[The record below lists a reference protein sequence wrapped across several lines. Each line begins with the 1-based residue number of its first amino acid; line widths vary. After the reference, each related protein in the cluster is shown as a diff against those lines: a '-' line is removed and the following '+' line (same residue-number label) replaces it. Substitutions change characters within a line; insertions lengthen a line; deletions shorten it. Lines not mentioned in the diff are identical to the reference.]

1 MRSPRHSRLSTQ
13 HSVLSTK
20 ENVSGFP
27 SLRLGVKLVSLAIF
41 LCSAT
46 VSFAHPLGNFTIN
59 HFSRIQVGRDQ
70 IRLRYVIDMAEIP
83 TFQELQ
89 SLTGTNEGSPKSDE
103 LDRYASGLVASYAER
118 LLLSVDG
125 VREQLELS
133 SKRIQLLPGAGGMP
147 TMRVE
152 CEFTAPATLS
162 LNATRHLRFEDKNYP
177 DRIGWREIV
186 VSSSSGISVFDS
198 SAYGSAITD
207 ELKAYPVNLTA
218 PPDERQAQ
226 FSITAGI
233 IPNGSRP
240 LMARDGQPVT
250 VAQRDR
256 LAELIAVPKLT
267 ARVALVGL
275 LIAILL
281 GGLHAM
287 SPGHGKA
294 VVGAYLIGSRGT
306 ARHAAFLGL
315 TVTITHTA
323 GVFALGMV
331 TLLASNYVVPER
343 LYPILSLL
351 SGAIVVFI
359 GVSLLVRR
367 FRSLLVQHSTEE
379 LHTDGGH
386 MHAHA
391 ESMLPHSHGGRS
403 HSHVPPGGD
412 GSPVTWK
419 SLLLL
424 GISGGLL
431 PCPSALVVLLA
442 AISLHRVGYGLL
454 LVVAFSIGLAG
465 MLTAVGLVFVYAQRL
480 VKLQR
485 RFGSLGRVQRVLPV
499 VSALVISCAGLVI
512 CYGALEQAG
521 LSLSVFLA
529 NAASEARSS
538 LASAGALG
546 LLGLGLLYGLK
557 HATEVDHI
565 VAVSAIVSEHRKLAR
580 AALVGGL
587 WGAGHTASLI
597 IVGTAVLA
605 LRIAIPNAIANWL
618 EFGVALMIIGLGM
631 AAIRRAFYNRA
642 DLHLHTHAHGDL
654 LHAHI
659 HFHDTGATEGA
670 SADFHS
676 HAIAKVGLKPAI
688 VGAMHGLAGSAAL
701 TLLVL
706 TQIQSPL
713 LGFIYLGVFGMGSM
727 VGMLLM
733 SGLVGVPF
741 VISSKK
747 LNGVH
752 YGLQMLAGAVSI
764 VFGVWYAYETGFA
777 SGLMKSLTRL

>member
-1 MRSPRHSRLSTQ
+1 
-13 HSVLSTK
+13 VC
-20 ENVSGFP
+20 GFAP
-27 SLRLGVKLVSLAIF
+27 LRLGVKLVSFAIF

-46 VSFAHPLGNFTIN
+46 ISLAHPLGNFTVN
-59 HFSRIQVGRDQ
+59 HFSRIQVSRDQ

-89 SLTGTNEGSPKSDE
+89 SLTGTTEGAPTSEE
-103 LDRYASGLVASYAER
+103 LDRYASGLVASYADR

-125 VREQLELS
+125 VREQLELI
-133 SKRIQLLPGAGGMP
+133 SKKIQLLPGAGGMP

-152 CEFTAPATLS
+152 CEFTVPTALTP
-162 LNATRHLRFEDKNYP
+162 NATRHLRFEDQNYP
-177 DRIGWREIV
+177 ERIGWREIV
-186 VSSSSGISVFDS
+186 VSSSSGVSVFDS

-315 TVTITHTA
+315 TVTVTHTA

-367 FRSLLVQHSTEE
+367 FRSLLVQHSAAE
-379 LHTDGGH
+379 LHADDGH
-386 MHAHA
+386 THAHG

-403 HSHVPPGGD
+403 HSHVPPGD

-454 LVVAFSIGLAG
+454 LVVAFSIGLAA
-465 MLTAVGLVFVYAQRL
+465 MLTAVGLVFVYARRL
-480 VKLQR
+480 VKLQG
-485 RFGSLGRVQRVLPV
+485 RFGSLGRVQQVLPV

-538 LASAGALG
+538 LGSAGALG

-565 VAVSAIVSEHRKLAR
+565 VAVSAIVTEHRKLTR

-587 WGAGHTASLI
+587 WGAGHTASLV

-605 LRIAIPNAIANWL
+605 LKIAIPNAIANWL
-618 EFGVALMIIGLGM
+618 EFGVALMIIGLGL

-654 LHAHI
+654 LHAHV
-659 HFHDTGATEGA
+659 HFHDPGATEGR

-713 LGFIYLGVFGMGSM
+713 LGLIYLGVFGIGSM

-733 SGLVGVPF
+733 SGLVGLPF
-741 VISSKK
+741 VISSRK

-752 YGLQMLAGAVSI
+752 YGLQMLAGSVSI

>member
-1 MRSPRHSRLSTQ
+1 MHTLHLIPSLL
-13 HSVLSTK
+13 SVLCGVLRWLTVFTHLK
-20 ENVSGFP
+20 TGISGGGCRM
-27 SLRLGVKLVSLAIF
+27 SLFTIRRPIMDGALRWLLLAVITIGLF
-41 LCSAT
+41 VDIS
-46 VSFAHPLGNFTIN
+46 AHPLGNFTIN
-59 HFSRIQVGRDQ
+59 HFARIESGAAGAR
-70 IRLRYVIDMAEIP
+70 IRYVVDLAEIP
-83 TFQELQ
+83 TFQESQKADLD
-89 SLTGTNEGSPKSDE
+89 SDGNLNEAELNAYLDRVTPGYLAGLKLTVDGAPIALRLTGKSVSKQPGAAGLFTLRIVYE
-103 LDRYASGLVASYAER
+103 LTGEFASAGVARRFRFENANMAER
-118 LLLSVDG
+118 
-125 VREQLELS
+125 
-133 SKRIQLLPGAGGMP
+133 A
-147 TMRVE
+147 
-152 CEFTAPATLS
+152 
-162 LNATRHLRFEDKNYP
+162 
-177 DRIGWREIV
+177 GWREIV
-186 VSSSSGISVFDS
+186 VAPAPGAQVFDS
-198 SAYGSAITD
+198 TAYGGGVTD
-207 ELKAYPVNLTA
+207 ELRAYPEDLLMA
-218 PPDERQAQ
+218 PLDERVAEWSTAAGQAP
-226 FSITAGI
+226 A
-233 IPNGSRP
+233 NAKP
-240 LMARDGQPVT
+240 LTLRDGKPVAAARD
-250 VAQRDR
+250 RF
-256 LAELIAVPKLT
+256 AELIAAPNLT
-267 ARVALVGL
+267 PGVILIGL
-275 LIAILL
+275 LIAFVL
-281 GGLHAM
+281 GGMHAM
-287 SPGHGKA
+287 SPGHGKT
-294 VVGAYLIGSRGT
+294 VVGAYLVGSRGT
-306 ARHAAFLGL
+306 AKHAAFLGL

-323 GVFALGMV
+323 GVFALGVV

-485 RFGSLGRVQRVLPV
+485 RLGSLGRVQQVLPV

-618 EFGVALMIIGLGM
+618 EFGV
-631 AAIRRAFYNRA
+631 
-642 DLHLHTHAHGDL
+642 T
-654 LHAHI
+654 
-659 HFHDTGATEGA
+659 
-670 SADFHS
+670 
-676 HAIAKVGLKPAI
+676 
-688 VGAMHGLAGSAAL
+688 
-701 TLLVL
+701 
-706 TQIQSPL
+706 
-713 LGFIYLGVFGMGSM
+713 
-727 VGMLLM
+727 
-733 SGLVGVPF
+733 
-741 VISSKK
+741 
-747 LNGVH
+747 
-752 YGLQMLAGAVSI
+752 
-764 VFGVWYAYETGFA
+764 
-777 SGLMKSLTRL
+777 